1 MAKAVAFF
9 LLINS
14 SAVPELTE
22 EFIKN
27 NPVPPPLGVLAYNL
41 VTDLLMDL
49 TLDLNQKLIFHYYN

>member
-14 SAVPELTE
+14 SAVPELTD

-41 VTDLLMDL
+41 VTDPADGS
-49 TLDLNQKLIFHYYN
+49 DP